1 MRLWKTSPLL
11 TGSYGNTYFYGVNVE
26 GYYPSFCQ
34 YGSYAST
41 AVSAFLPKATFGYVK
56 EDTPEPEV
64 LRGDVNKDTEVDIA
78 DVTRLI
84 DMLLSNAEMIPEAD
98 CNKDGEMDIAD
109 VTKLI
114 DFLLSGQW

>member
-1 MRLWKTSPLL
+1 MENYPSLFY
-11 TGSYGNTYFYGVNVE
+11 YGNSNNSGV
-26 GYYPSFCQ
+26 SH
-34 YGSYAST
+34 
-41 AVSAFLPKATFGYVK
+41 FLPKATFGYVK